1 MIEYD
6 DEDLKEW
13 AFAIWA
19 SVEYGGNGVK
29 AIKEFI
35 NWLGVTE

>member
-13 AFAIWA
+13 ADSIWA
-19 SVEYGGNGVK
+19 AVEYRGNGLNS
-29 AIKEFI
+29 IKELI
-35 NWLGVTE
+35 AWLGVKS